1 MIERHKVIIFY
12 TAPTAIR
19 SLIKA
24 AQADPDTHPQRYDLS
39 SLRLLGSVGEPINP
53 EAWIWYYNNVGNGRC
68 PIVDTWWQTETGG
81 HILTPLPGA
90 TPLKPGSRSEEHT
103 SELQSLMRI
112 SYAVFCLKNK
122 RTKTPTNIE

>member
-1 MIERHKVIIFY
+1 PDAGRFWEMIQRHKVSVFY

-24 AQADPDTHPQRYDLS
+24 SQADPNTHPQRYDLS

-68 PIVDTWWQTETGG
+68 PIVDTWWQTETGDRKSTRLNSS
-81 HILTPLPGA
+81 HVKIL
-90 TPLKPGSRSEEHT
+90 
-103 SELQSLMRI
+103 
-112 SYAVFCLKNK
+112 YAG
-122 RTKTPTNIE
+122 